1 MNLAFTVTQK
11 ELFEVLLNI
20 APVRPV
26 FIWGAPG
33 IGKSGT
39 GGYRR
44 ACGSERARRYHTAA
58 GRGSFTGGKR
68 FPEGCANTYH
78 HRWDDRR

>member
-11 ELFEVLLNI
+11 ELFEILLNI

-26 FIWGAPG
+26 FFWGAPG

-39 GGYRR
+39 G
-44 ACGSERARRYHTAA
+44 
-58 GRGSFTGGKR
+58 
-68 FPEGCANTYH
+68 
-78 HRWDDRR
+78 